1 MAFWLSQRI
10 VLACSHDDPSLND
23 GQPYILIHA
32 GNKFGTGT
40 HPTTRICLAIF
51 ERILQEG
58 QSVLDLGT
66 GTGILAICAA
76 KLLASRVVAIDQDF
90 DACKIAMHNI
100 KNNGLENAAGVINGR
115 LDVLSENGLFDIAL
129 ANLELGTLIEVVPL
143 LKAHLHPNGLL
154 VTSGVLR
161 NAQTDLSNLLASSGF
176 IPLSSFT
183 EGEWVGLLA
192 SPAP

>member
-1 MAFWLSQRI
+1 MAVWLSQRI
-10 VLACSHDDPSLND
+10 VLACSHDDPSPND

-32 GNKFGTGT
+32 GNKFGTGN

-51 ERILQEG
+51 ERILQEE

-76 KLLASRVVAIDQDF
+76 KLRASRVVAIDQDF

-100 KNNGLENAAGVINGR
+100 MNNGLGNATAVINGR
-115 LDVLSENGLFDIAL
+115 LDALSENGPL
-129 ANLELGTLIEVVPL
+129 ANLELGTLIQVVPL
-143 LKAHLHPNGLL
+143 LRAHLHSNGLL

-161 NAQTDLSNLLASSGF
+161 SAQTDLSNLLASSGF